1 MMSEPQHACPSE
13 TAEGDPRD
21 QISRLEARIE
31 DLAGVIESCR
41 KLILI
46 SRVAIV
52 AGGVSL
58 LAITLGVITF
68 DPVAL
73 MGATAAVMGG
83 IVVFGSNTSTAKQ
96 AAANIKAA
104 EALRTELIGKINLR
118 PVGEAS
124 DPR

>member
-1 MMSEPQHACPSE
+1 MMSEQQHCPSE

-31 DLAGVIESCR
+31 ELASVIESCR

-46 SRVAIV
+46 SRVAII
-52 AGGVSL
+52 AGGALL
-58 LAITLGVITF
+58 LAITLGVIRF

-118 PVGEAS
+118 PVGGAS

>member
-1 MMSEPQHACPSE
+1 LPAS
-13 TAEGDPRD
+13 
-21 QISRLEARIE
+21 SRV
-31 DLAGVIESCR
+31 AG